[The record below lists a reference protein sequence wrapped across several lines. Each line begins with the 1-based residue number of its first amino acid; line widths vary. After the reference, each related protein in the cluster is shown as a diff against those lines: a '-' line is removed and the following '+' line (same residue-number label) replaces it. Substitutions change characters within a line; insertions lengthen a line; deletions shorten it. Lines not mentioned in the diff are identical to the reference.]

1 MECGPQ
7 AQNLFQLA
15 HFSGKPLR
23 VQINE
28 VRNIGVAVYAFS
40 EFRKYAAIHTMSTP
54 RPRLMIA
61 TSGEAPGGE

>member
-7 AQNLFQLA
+7 AQNLFQLT
-15 HFSGKPLR
+15 HLSGKPLR

-28 VRNIGVAVYAFS
+28 VQNIGVAVYAFS
-40 EFRKYAAIHTMSTP
+40 EFRKNSAIHTMTTP
-54 RPRLMIA
+54 RPRLMSA